1 MGLQAPRFAYR
12 QCDVRAYEQRQLQT
26 VPESLL
32 MQAAAKAIAEL
43 AGKRMQAL
51 AQGSTVLVLA
61 GPGKNGQDALL
72 AMHWLQAH
80 GWSCESLA
88 GIDADSLSGL
98 ASRLPDRGLLIDG
111 WLGLGQNRLLSD
123 ALCHAVRQINAWRA
137 QAPDRAILSIDLPTG
152 LHPDA
157 GQPWPVA
164 VEADDCLAL
173 LRPLRGLFTGQ
184 GRKHW
189 QSLQLAAL
197 AADQEHDALDQ
208 SHRLGLSSVK
218 AHGLINQAS
227 NFEGYRLA
235 QRPNTAH
242 KGQMGDV
249 LIVGGARGMEG
260 AVSLAVK
267 GCLAIGVGKCFVL
280 PLEARSSFHTWP
292 AQVMR
297 CSPAGFAAVLAHPQR
312 QVIAIGCGLGAGA
325 RAIKYLRDAL
335 SSTLDLVIDA
345 DGLNLL
351 ASAPELMEQLR
362 LSLSASSQ
370 SAASAEAIGLEHR
383 RRVVLTPHPLE
394 AARLLGVSRDAVE
407 NDRFA
412 AIDALV
418 SRSGCTVILKGA
430 GSLVQSPLMQSL
442 IIDCAA
448 PALAQAGS
456 GDFLCGMVAALLARH
471 RGVEPQVLAAAAA
484 WLHADGAAR
493 WSQSKRQSHALSFDA
508 LSEWISDSF
517 AQLT

>member
-1 MGLQAPRFAYR
+1 
-12 QCDVRAYEQRQLQT
+12 
-26 VPESLL
+26 
-32 MQAAAKAIAEL
+32 
-43 AGKRMQAL
+43 
-51 AQGSTVLVLA
+51 
-61 GPGKNGQDALL
+61 
-72 AMHWLQAH
+72 
-80 GWSCESLA
+80 
-88 GIDADSLSGL
+88 
-98 ASRLPDRGLLIDG
+98 
-111 WLGLGQNRLLSD
+111 
-123 ALCHAVRQINAWRA
+123 
-137 QAPDRAILSIDLPTG
+137 
-152 LHPDA
+152 
-157 GQPWPVA
+157 
-164 VEADDCLAL
+164 
-173 LRPLRGLFTGQ
+173 
-184 GRKHW
+184 
-189 QSLQLAAL
+189 
-197 AADQEHDALDQ
+197 
-208 SHRLGLSSVK
+208 
-218 AHGLINQAS
+218 
-227 NFEGYRLA
+227 
-235 QRPNTAH
+235 
-242 KGQMGDV
+242 
-249 LIVGGARGMEG
+249 IVGGARGMEG